1 MAQPSKVEFPGQK
14 RRMRMRGTKKANVDT
29 QNRMR
34 KNLDRLLKDP
44 SVAFPEIRYNPK
56 SGLFKKDLVEQSIRE
71 IEKVVA
77 KKDDAGW
84 LAKRM
89 MAKRGDMIARA
100 LAGSLVASHGSDL
113 STVSSFNHPSFGKAS
128 FMRKGE
134 GKPLYLAGIQN
145 FHNPRLRMLPWE
157 DHARSGWFFFSWK
170 GGFVCSGKTPVIPEG
185 WLSDVLRRSRFS
197 LEENEGVFHSSGLQA
212 ELIKE
217 SKMCGSGY
225 VKLQFIDG
233 SIVAISLDEFAR
245 EGEASFIHHLA
256 LSMLPPNL
264 VRVMDVEAVWEP
276 EGAEGCPMLE
286 EVEDAKAKVLDAW
299 VGLTINEG
307 QVALRIQSAVR
318 DHIDGGIL
326 VNDSWFSS
334 DNISGALEGLSG
346 SDSERRAA
354 EVVLEQVFHNG
365 GGVVISSR
373 NEDFERIG
381 SAIEVRTGSLN
392 GLLSSLWEEYG
403 MFVLEDLGLSGGE
416 AEKIHAKQ
424 MSKGVA
430 FGKFF
435 RELDSTREKV
445 ELSLR
450 FPHPLGAIDGPVG
463 VVHDLV
469 MTSQLEG
476 FGIAEKLA
484 LSEKKDVERMAGGW
498 AWLSAAGRSKGKE
511 WKFDRVVLD
520 RASGWIPAATS
531 LQKAGE
537 GLLSGEDVDYVASL
551 QELHRATGQQQPL
564 P

>member
-29 QNRMR
+29 QKRMR
-34 KNLDRLLKDP
+34 KNLDRLLKEP
-44 SVAFPEIRYNPK
+44 GIAFPEMRYNPK
-56 SGLFKKDLVEQSIRE
+56 SGIFKKDLVEQSIRE
-71 IEKVVA
+71 IEKVIA
-77 KKDDAGW
+77 KRDDLNW

-100 LAGSLVASHGSDL
+100 LAGSLVAAHGSDL

-185 WLSDVLRRSRFS
+185 WLSDVLRRSRFK
-197 LEENEGVFHSSGLQA
+197 LEETDGVFHSSGLQA
-212 ELIKE
+212 ESVKE

-225 VKLQFIDG
+225 VKLQFLDG
-233 SIVAISLDEFAR
+233 SIVAVSLDEFAK

-264 VRVMDVEAVWEP
+264 TRVMDIEAVWTP
-276 EGAEGCPMLE
+276 EGAVDCPILE

-307 QVALRIQSAVR
+307 QVALRIQSTVR

-326 VNDSWFSS
+326 VNDSWFNS
-334 DNISGALEGLSG
+334 DNISGALAELSG
-346 SDSERRAA
+346 SDAERRAA
-354 EVVLEQVFHNG
+354 KVILEQVFNEG
-365 GGVVISSR
+365 EGIVISSR
-373 NEDFERIG
+373 NEEFERIG
-381 SAIEVRTGSLN
+381 SAVEIRTGSLN

-403 MFVLEDLGLSGGE
+403 IFVLEDFGISGEE
-416 AEKIHAKQ
+416 AEGIHAKQ
-424 MSKGVA
+424 IGRSVA

-435 RELDSTREKV
+435 RDLDSTREKV
-445 ELSLR
+445 ELSLK
-450 FPHPLGAIDGPVG
+450 FPHPLGSIDGPVG
-463 VVHDLV
+463 VVHDLI

-476 FGIAEKLA
+476 VGIAEKLA
-484 LSEKKDVERMAGGW
+484 LSEKKDVEKMAAGW
-498 AWLSAAGRSKGKE
+498 AWLNAAGRSRGKE

-520 RASGWIPAATS
+520 RSSGWIPAAS
-531 LQKAGE
+531 ALHDAGKA
-537 GLLSGEDVDYVASL
+537 LISGEDVDYQQAL
-551 QELHRATGQQQPL
+551 ENLHRATGQQQPL